1 MNELKKEEKKRSPK
15 QSNKLSK
22 YKKSFFRVY
31 ILNEKKGLAEPVLND
46 SSFKEDKRKR
56 PNEID
61 EYRLMRYNY
70 LKKGYNIRKK
80 LTPAEILLLEGEGKI
95 TERSLTHLRD
105 VLKRLVNKKV
115 LIKYQEDYGKIKRF
129 VYGFNYKYNLP
140 FFFLW
145 VFPSLSKI
153 MYQNKGAF
161 ELSMDDLKNKD
172 KILKSHGETA
182 LSMSDAPKSEK
193 KIVRKILSNW
203 ENKEEM
209 EKLLR
214 GYLPK

>member
-1 MNELKKEEKKRSPK
+1 MNEGTIEKKKRKPK
-15 QSNKLSK
+15 KPNKLSK
-22 YKKSFFRVY
+22 YQKSFFRVY
-31 ILNEKKGLAEPVLND
+31 ILNEKRGLVEPELND
-46 SSFKEDKRKR
+46 SSFKGDKRKK

-61 EYRLMRYNY
+61 EYRLRRYNY
-70 LKKGYNIRKK
+70 LKKGYNLRKK
-80 LTPAEILLLEGEGKI
+80 LTPAEILLLEGEGNI
-95 TERSLTHLRD
+95 TERNLTHLREI
-105 VLKRLVNKKV
+105 LRGLVEKKV

-129 VYGFNYKYNLP
+129 VYGFNYKFNLA

-153 MYQNKGAF
+153 MSQNKSAF

-182 LSMSDAPKSEK
+182 LNVSNAPNSEK
-193 KIVRKILSNW
+193 KIVKKILSNW
-203 ENKEEM
+203 ENREEM